1 MESRNGLRILVVE
14 DEVFISMLLEDM
26 LMDLGCAKV
35 DVAASVDKAL
45 ETLAVVTPDFA
56 ILDVNLNGQKS
67 FPVADLLNARDVPF
81 VYISGYGELGL
92 EGGGLD
98 IRVLQKPFR
107 LNDLRA
113 VIDEARAGQK
123 EALGSL

>member
-56 ILDVNLNGQKS
+56 ILDINLNGQKS

-113 VIDEARAGQK
+113 VIDDALAGQK